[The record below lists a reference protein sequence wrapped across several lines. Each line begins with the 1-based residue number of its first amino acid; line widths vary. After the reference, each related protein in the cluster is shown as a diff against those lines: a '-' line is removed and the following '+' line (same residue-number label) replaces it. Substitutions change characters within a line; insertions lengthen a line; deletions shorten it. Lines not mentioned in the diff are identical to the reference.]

1 MEKKIA
7 KNETKYPVGK
17 AKGSNRKYTELQA
30 GREVEMENKDRQIV
44 EDLKKRLPPEV
55 KQRIRKLIVFG
66 SRATG
71 RATEES
77 DLDIIALVDVKTPD
91 IENVLDDAAYR
102 VMWDRDFKPIISLKV
117 IAESRFKGALDKGY
131 SFYKHVEK
139 EGVAV

>member
-1 MEKKIA
+1 
-7 KNETKYPVGK
+7 
-17 AKGSNRKYTELQA
+17 
-30 GREVEMENKDRQIV
+30 MENKDRQIV

-66 SRATG
+66 SRATD

-117 IAESRFKGALDKGY
+117 IAEAQFKGALDKGY